1 MRKVAIRGDWRE
13 ILRNGLAGLKA
24 CATYDLV
31 RSTEELVERQKIEKQ
46 TPCAQGRESIMA
58 MQERKRDQLTTASA
72 FLPDLREQPPITR
85 SRRNTLG
92 GQLQR
97 IPPVSLIRRIKS
109 EYDRLDAPQRFRTC
123 TVSCTGLSG
132 GNQFRSWQMVLA
144 SPSEPLSQL
153 EVLVVD
159 CQATAAA
166 PRGHLLEIGWARA
179 RKAITHAHSSLIALP
194 DGEQIPPAVARI
206 TGISERMMTA
216 AVDRHLA
223 WRELS
228 DQAASLAQQPAPTVI
243 HFARF
248 EQPFLRTLAT
258 DVFPLDV
265 VCTRDIARRLL
276 PNLPRCSL
284 RALAGYFGRG
294 VGSLRRSA
302 DHVEATAFVWHELV
316 GLLDRHGVST
326 WGALH
331 DWLAG
336 PAEPI
341 GRRRRIWP
349 MPRDVRLS
357 LPAAPGIYRMLRT
370 DGSVLYVGKA
380 ASLHHRV
387 NSYFRKQAGVPER
400 LLEMLSQARAIS
412 FDVTPSALEAALLE
426 PDEIKRHRPPYNVA
440 LTTASRSLW
449 FTPLDLS
456 ARGRQPSPH
465 CPFGPFASAETL
477 DQFAALARAGRAA
490 LTPGSRGPDDRTFT
504 AGYDRLCATHPELSR
519 VDLSDYAK
527 LLRLGTRLWREGR
540 RDRDVDED
548 YANETR
554 RSLTVWTPEFV
565 QVSLEWLALR
575 AALARRRA
583 IWLTRLFESSVVW
596 REPGDS
602 RARLIVIEN
611 SEVVLSA
618 AADAHATPPIPPGY
632 RRPVAARRE
641 AFTLGSFDRLR
652 VLTTEL
658 KRLIAAAAPMALR
671 LDAGPALDEPRLA
684 SALWWV

>member
-1 MRKVAIRGDWRE
+1 
-13 ILRNGLAGLKA
+13 
-24 CATYDLV
+24 
-31 RSTEELVERQKIEKQ
+31 
-46 TPCAQGRESIMA
+46 
-58 MQERKRDQLTTASA
+58 
-72 FLPDLREQPPITR
+72 
-85 SRRNTLG
+85 
-92 GQLQR
+92 
-97 IPPVSLIRRIKS
+97 
-109 EYDRLDAPQRFRTC
+109 
-123 TVSCTGLSG
+123 
-132 GNQFRSWQMVLA
+132 MVLG

-166 PRGHLLEIGWARA
+166 PRGHLLEIGWARVLGTT
-179 RKAITHAHSSLIALP
+179 ITHAHASLIALP
-194 DGEQIPPAVARI
+194 DGEQIPPAVSRI
-206 TGISERMMTA
+206 TGISEHIMRS
-216 AVDRHLA
+216 AVAGRHA

-228 DQAASLAQQPAPTVI
+228 DQAASLAQQPAPTII

-248 EQPFLRTLAT
+248 EQPFLRTLAAG
-258 DVFPLDV
+258 VFPLDV

-284 RALAGYFGRG
+284 RALAGYFGRA
-294 VGSLRRSA
+294 VGALRRSA
-302 DHVEATAFVWHELV
+302 DHVEATAFVWQELV
-316 GLLDRHGVST
+316 RLLETQGVST

-331 DWLAG
+331 DFLAG
-336 PAEPI
+336 AAEPTT
-341 GRRRRIWP
+341 GRRRVWP

-357 LPAAPGIYRMLRT
+357 VPHASGIYRMLRT

-412 FDVTPSALEAALLE
+412 FDVTPSPLEAALLE

-440 LTTASRSLW
+440 LTTASRTLW
-449 FTPLDLS
+449 FTSLDLS
-456 ARGRQPSPH
+456 ARSRQPSPH
-465 CPFGPFASAETL
+465 CPFGPFASADTL

-540 RDRDVDED
+540 RDRDLDVGDVED
-548 YANETR
+548 DANDTR
-554 RSLTVWTPEFV
+554 RGVTVWTPEFV

-583 IWLTRLFESSVVW
+583 IWLTRLFDSSVVW
-596 REPGDS
+596 REPVDS
-602 RARLIVIEN
+602 SARLIVIEN
-611 SEVVLSA
+611 SEVVVSGA
-618 AADAHATPPIPPGY
+618 VDAHATPPIP
-632 RRPVAARRE
+632 
-641 AFTLGSFDRLR
+641 
-652 VLTTEL
+652 
-658 KRLIAAAAPMALR
+658 
-671 LDAGPALDEPRLA
+671 
-684 SALWWV
+684 

>member
-1 MRKVAIRGDWRE
+1 
-13 ILRNGLAGLKA
+13 
-24 CATYDLV
+24 
-31 RSTEELVERQKIEKQ
+31 
-46 TPCAQGRESIMA
+46 
-58 MQERKRDQLTTASA
+58 
-72 FLPDLREQPPITR
+72 
-85 SRRNTLG
+85 
-92 GQLQR
+92 
-97 IPPVSLIRRIKS
+97 
-109 EYDRLDAPQRFRTC
+109 
-123 TVSCTGLSG
+123 
-132 GNQFRSWQMVLA
+132 MVLA

-166 PRGHLLEIGWARA
+166 PRGHLLEIGWARVLGS
-179 RKAITHAHSSLIALP
+179 RITHAHASLIALP

-206 TGISERMMTA
+206 TGISGPMMRS
-216 AVDRHLA
+216 AVDGRCA
-223 WRELS
+223 WRELT
-228 DQAASLAQQPAPTVI
+228 DQAASLTPQPAPTVI
-243 HFARF
+243 HFAQF
-248 EQPFLRTLAT
+248 EQPFLRTLAAG
-258 DVFPLDV
+258 VFPLDV

-276 PNLPRCSL
+276 PHLPRCSL
-284 RALAGYFGRG
+284 RALAGYFGRA
-294 VGSLRRSA
+294 VGALRRSA
-302 DHVEATAFVWHELV
+302 DHVDATAFVWHELV
-316 GLLDRHGVST
+316 GLLDRQGVAT

-336 PAEPI
+336 TAKPTT
-341 GRRRRIWP
+341 GRRRVWP

-357 LPAAPGIYRMLRT
+357 VPAAPGIYRLLRT

-412 FDVTPSALEAALLE
+412 FDVTASPLEAALLE

-440 LTTASRSLW
+440 LTTASRALW
-449 FTPLDLS
+449 FTSLDLS
-456 ARGRQPSPH
+456 ARSPQPSPH
-465 CPFGPFASAETL
+465 CPFGPFASADTL

-490 LTPGSRGPDDRTFT
+490 LTSGSRGPDDRTFT
-504 AGYDRLCATHPELSR
+504 AGYGRLCATHPELSR
-519 VDLSDYAK
+519 DHPSRRPLPPGRLSDSAK

-540 RDRDVDED
+540 RDRDVEEDED
-548 YANETR
+548 AHDTR
-554 RSLTVWTPEFV
+554 RGVTVWTPEYV

-583 IWLTRLFESSVVW
+583 IWLTRLFDSSLVW
-596 REPGDS
+596 REPGDGC
-602 RARLIVIEN
+602 ARLMVIEN
-611 SEVVLSA
+611 GEVVLRGA
-618 AADAHATPPIPPGY
+618 VDAHATPPIPPGY

-658 KRLIAAAAPMALR
+658 KRLMAAGAPVALR
-671 LDAGPALDEPRLA
+671 LGVGPALDESRLA